1 MAGTI
6 KRLVGEI
13 VGDGRLADDG
23 ARQANHPGSSDA
35 TVEAPPLPSEPRKTK
50 GCDTSN
56 AVVKDAPEGEDLDL
70 VEGEGGEVGL
80 GDGEDLNRDD

>member
-1 MAGTI
+1 M
-6 KRLVGEI
+6 
-13 VGDGRLADDG
+13 
-23 ARQANHPGSSDA
+23 
-35 TVEAPPLPSEPRKTK
+35 EAPPLPSEPRKTK

-56 AVVKDAPEGEDLDL
+56 AIVKDAPEGEDLDL